1 MNKPKTIAIL
11 ACICLALSPL
21 AASAYVGP
29 GAGLSLLG
37 ALWALI
43 VAVGAAVIFLFAWP
57 IRRMRRRKREA
68 MELEEQ
74 ERKQRHGQ
82 PAADAGEPASTLH
95 PQDTREP
102 RTP

>member
-11 ACICLALSPL
+11 ACVCLALAPL

-43 VAVGAAVIFLFAWP
+43 VAIAAAVVFLFAWP
-57 IRRMRRRKREA
+57 IRRMRRRKRDA
-68 MELEEQ
+68 KELEEQ
-74 ERKQRHGQ
+74 ELKRRNVP
-82 PAADAGEPASTLH
+82 PATEAGDPSAMH
-95 PQDTREP
+95 PQEAHEP